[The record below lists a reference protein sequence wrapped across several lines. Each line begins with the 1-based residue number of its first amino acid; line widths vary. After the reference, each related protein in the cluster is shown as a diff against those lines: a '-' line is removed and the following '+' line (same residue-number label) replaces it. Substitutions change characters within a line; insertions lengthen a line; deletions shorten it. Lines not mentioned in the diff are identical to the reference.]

1 MQLQLT
7 WPTVMNQ
14 SFSWLVRE
22 AAPAYGAEND
32 VLLSELKVETSL
44 LSRRVGQLSD
54 LSFSLSPMEESKLV
68 FQLEAVLDM
77 RRELLRENGEFFS
90 R

>member
-7 WPTVMNQ
+7 WPTVMSQ
-14 SFSWLVRE
+14 GFGWLVRE
-22 AAPAYGAEND
+22 EGPTYGAQND
-32 VLLSELKVETSL
+32 VLLSELKVEASL
-44 LSRRVGQLSD
+44 LSRQVGQLSD

-77 RRELLRENGEFFS
+77 RRELINEAHIY
-90 R
+90 

>member
-1 MQLQLT
+1 MQLQFT

-14 SFSWLVRE
+14 NFGWLVRE
-22 AAPAYGAEND
+22 AVPAYGAEND
-32 VLLSELKVETSL
+32 VLLSELKVEASL
-44 LSRRVGQLSD
+44 LSRRVGQLAD
-54 LSFSLSPMEESKLV
+54 LTFSLSPMEESRLV

-77 RRELLRENGEFFS
+77 RRELINEARI

>member
-7 WPTVMNQ
+7 WPTAITNG
-14 SFSWLVRE
+14 FGWLVHE
-22 AAPAYGAEND
+22 DSPAYGAEND
-32 VLLSELKVETSL
+32 VLLSELKVEASL

-77 RRELLRENGEFFS
+77 RRELINEARIQ
-90 R
+90 

>member
-14 SFSWLVRE
+14 SFGWLVRE
-22 AAPAYGAEND
+22 ETPVYGAEND
-32 VLLSELKVETSL
+32 VLLSELKVETSH
-44 LSRRVGQLSD
+44 LSRRVNQLSD